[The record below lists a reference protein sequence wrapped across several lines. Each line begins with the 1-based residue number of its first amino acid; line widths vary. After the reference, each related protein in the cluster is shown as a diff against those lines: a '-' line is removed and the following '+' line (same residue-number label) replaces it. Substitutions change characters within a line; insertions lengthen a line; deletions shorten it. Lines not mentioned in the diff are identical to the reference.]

1 MVDKIDNVYRPEFV
15 TAEFADVVEPVKAV
29 EEKPEPTPELEVK
42 VTTVKGHPTL
52 VGNEYMGED
61 GRYHIPVV
69 YRGIKFDFI
78 PSRLKNNGVFY
89 CIGKL
94 TDERSGDAV
103 LKWQSRLFDLLFGE
117 DQAFD
122 LLEALSY
129 DDNGVEDPQQI
140 IDFMQFLLTEVADA
154 KN

>member
-1 MVDKIDNVYRPEFV
+1 MVDKIDNIYRPDFI
-15 TAEFADVVEPVKAV
+15 TAEFAEVVEPV
-29 EEKPEPTPELEVK
+29 EETPEPKPEAKVK
-42 VTTVKGHPTL
+42 VTNRRPTFI
-52 VGNEYMGED
+52 GAEYMGED
-61 GRYHIPVV
+61 GRYHIPVS
-69 YRGIKFDFI
+69 YRGIEFDFI

-117 DQAFD
+117 EQAFD

-129 DDNGVEDPQQI
+129 DENGVEDPQQI